1 MDINSI
7 EPNSNKYRQEK
18 LKEKYEQGLS
28 DGAGGLVPK
37 KKREKV
43 VLGGAT
49 IKKKSLTKRFV
60 ETFFAGNVTDVKSYL
75 IFDVLFP
82 AIKET
87 IASMITKGSEMILFG
102 EPSHASRKRTGDTT
116 YISYGSSYRNEKER
130 RTPSIQNRMARRFDD
145 IKLDSR
151 EDAERIVGAL
161 EEIMDIYKQV
171 TIGDLY
177 DAVGITPEWS
187 DRAEE
192 YGWADLNGIHVSRVR
207 DGYILEMPKCI
218 KL

>member
-1 MDINSI
+1 MDLNNI
-7 EPNSNKYRQEK
+7 EPNSHKYRQEK
-18 LKEKYEQGLS
+18 LKES
-28 DGAGGLVPK
+28 GGELVPK
-37 KKREKV
+37 KKMEKV
-43 VLGGAT
+43 ITGGA
-49 IKKKSLTKRFV
+49 IVKKKGLAKRFF

-87 IASMITKGSEMILFG
+87 INSMITKGSEMILFG
-102 EPSHASRKRTGDTT
+102 EPGRSSRKRTGETT
-116 YISYGSSYRNEKER
+116 YVSYGNSYRTEKER
-130 RTPSIQNRMARRFDD
+130 RTPSVQNRMTHRFDD
-145 IKLDSR
+145 IKLDTR
-151 EDAERIVGAL
+151 EDAERIIGAL
-161 EEIMDIYKQV
+161 EEVMDIYKQV

-192 YGWADLNGIHVSRVR
+192 YGWTDLNGVHVSRVR

-218 KL
+218 RL